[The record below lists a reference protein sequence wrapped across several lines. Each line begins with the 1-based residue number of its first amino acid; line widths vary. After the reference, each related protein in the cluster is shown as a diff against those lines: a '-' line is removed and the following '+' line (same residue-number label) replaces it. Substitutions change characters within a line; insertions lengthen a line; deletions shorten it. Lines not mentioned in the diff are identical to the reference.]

1 MNKKAGITIV
11 VLIVSACLLMSI
23 ALIVGGIFLL
33 RGQKNYTEPTQVV
46 TQIAPTAVPESTD
59 VGPQPAGEENLPAEI
74 RGQMDEI
81 QQQVL
86 QIRGKQMG
94 KDLQRDLLT
103 PEQLQEKVI
112 NDFFSD
118 YTPEDAV
125 KDAKILNALGLVDPG
140 FDLRQFYLDL
150 YSEQVAGYY
159 DSETKEMYV
168 ISGSDFG
175 GTERMTYAHEFNH
188 VLQDQN
194 YDLENGMKLNEDY
207 CEEDT
212 EYCAA
217 VTALIEGDSVS
228 AEQEWFIKHSTRQ
241 DQQDLF
247 SFQQNYTSPV
257 YDSAPAYMKEDFLF
271 PYTLGFD
278 FVQGLIE
285 QGGWAAVDAAYRNPP
300 VTTEQIIHPEKYPDD
315 KPVAVEMPDLAANLD
330 ESWSELDRNVM
341 GEWYTYLILAR
352 GRSSQFTMDDA
363 ESKAAAAGWEGDTYV
378 YYAPED
384 LEGYLFAWRS
394 TWETPIDAE
403 EFFALSRDYGL
414 TRWGIPVQN
423 STGTV
428 TWDSQTEG
436 RITMRVKE
444 SEVLWVMGSSE
455 SLVAN
460 ALTLI
465 EDFGN

>member
-1 MNKKAGITIV
+1 MNNRVGIT
-11 VLIVSACLLMSI
+11 VLVLVISACLLLC
-23 ALIVGGIFLL
+23 AGLIVGGYFLL
-33 RGQKNYTEPTQVV
+33 KAQKQYTP
-46 TQIAPTAVPESTD
+46 PTAVVATVTSPQQTQEPAAQGELSPEISS
-59 VGPQPAGEENLPAEI
+59 E
-74 RGQMDEI
+74 MDEI
-81 QQQVL
+81 QRQVL
-86 QIRGKQMG
+86 AIRGLDMTTELK
-94 KDLQRDLLT
+94 RDLMT
-103 PEQLQEKVI
+103 PEELQDKVI
-112 NDFFSD
+112 NEFFADYSD
-118 YTPEDAV
+118 EDAL
-125 KDAKILNALGLVDPG
+125 KDSKILATLGLVEEG
-140 FDLRQFYLDL
+140 FDLKQFYLDL
-150 YSEQVAGYY
+150 YSEQIAGYY

-168 ISGSDFG
+168 IAGEKFG
-175 GTERMTYAHEFNH
+175 GMERSTYAHEFNH

-300 VTTEQIIHPEKYPDD
+300 VTTEQIMHPEKYPDD

-341 GEWYTYLILAR
+341 GEWYTYLIFAR

-436 RITMRVKE
+436 RITIRVKE